1 MRTFRKPSKDNLRL
15 TAGKERKN
23 MENKIL
29 VETSARHI
37 HLTQEAVEALF
48 GAGHTLTK
56 KKDLSQPGQFACEEK
71 VTVVNKCVDKRTGA
85 EVEKT
90 LTMSVLG
97 PVRPETQVEVSFTD
111 ARTLGVS
118 APVRESGD
126 VAGTPGAKLVG
137 PAGEYVIDHGIIVAK
152 RHIHLTPENA
162 ADLGVENGQ
171 IVKVLVDTGA
181 GRKTVFDD
189 VVIRVKSSFAPA
201 MHIDTD
207 ECIPEEGKW
216 IQAKEISDISA
227 YTHGVGWCAPQQGAC
242 KLSLNVKNGIIEEA
256 LVETI
261 GCSGMTHSAAMA
273 AEILPGKTILEALNT
288 DLVCDAI
295 NTAMRELFLQIVYG
309 RSQSA
314 FSENGLVVGA
324 GMEDLG
330 KGARSMVGT
339 MYGTK
344 AKGVRYLEMTEG
356 YCTRMAL
363 DENDQVI
370 GYEFVSLG
378 KMTDMIKKGTEPNEA
393 YEKAKGTYGRFKPE
407 DGAVKYIDPRKE

>member
-1 MRTFRKPSKDNLRL
+1 
-15 TAGKERKN
+15 

-171 IVKVLVDTGA
+171 IVKALVDTGA

-207 ECIPEEGKW
+207 ECN
-216 IQAKEISDISA
+216 A
-227 YTHGVGWCAPQQGAC
+227 
-242 KLSLNVKNGIIEEA
+242 
-256 LVETI
+256 
-261 GCSGMTHSAAMA
+261 SAAF
-273 AEILPGKTILEALNT
+273 G
-288 DLVCDAI
+288 V
-295 NTAMRELFLQIVYG
+295 VYG
-309 RSQSA
+309 
-314 FSENGLVVGA
+314 E
-324 GMEDLG
+324 
-330 KGARSMVGT
+330 
-339 MYGTK
+339 
-344 AKGVRYLEMTEG
+344 
-356 YCTRMAL
+356 
-363 DENDQVI
+363 I
-370 GYEFVSLG
+370 
-378 KMTDMIKKGTEPNEA
+378 IK
-393 YEKAKGTYGRFKPE
+393 
-407 DGAVKYIDPRKE
+407 